1 MPRLNGVRTQRP
13 QLTVDATTDRVISDI
28 VGLGIYGANKVEV
41 ACSIIRHS
49 LWDNQDKLRANGI
62 SLVPVQPVP
71 DR

>member
-1 MPRLNGVRTQRP
+1 MVSGPQRL

-28 VGLGIYGANKVEV
+28 VGLGIHGANKAEV
-41 ACSIIRHS
+41 ASSIIRHW

-62 SLVPVQPVP
+62 SLAPVQPVA